1 MDKLS
6 IIGLESDKDKLLR
19 DLMDQGTVELI
30 DQSDRLQ
37 QEDWAAIVQ
46 KDGEEDRVSRVESQ
60 LSEVQTA
67 LDAIER
73 YDTSK
78 KPLFNTRK
86 AVSQSAYDTKLSGR
100 EHIRSEVSRILDLH
114 NQWND
119 LKSEENGI
127 VSDQASL
134 KPWRHTSSLWIRQE
148 RGM

>member
-1 MDKLS
+1 MAIVKMDKLS

-67 LDAIER
+67 LDCSIRER
-73 YDTSK
+73 RYRSQLTTRSCQAV
-78 KPLFNTRK
+78 NTFAPK
-86 AVSQSAYDTKLSGR
+86 SHAFWISIISGTISR
-100 EHIRSEVSRILDLH
+100 AKRTASYLIRLH
-114 NQWND
+114 
-119 LKSEENGI
+119 
-127 VSDQASL
+127 
-134 KPWRHTSSLWIRQE
+134 
-148 RGM
+148 

>member
-86 AVSQSAYDTKLSGR
+86 AVSQSAYDTKLSGS
-100 EHIRSEVSRILDLH
+100 EHIRSEVLTHSG
-114 NQWND
+114 
-119 LKSEENGI
+119 S
-127 VSDQASL
+127 
-134 KPWRHTSSLWIRQE
+134 P
-148 RGM
+148 

>member
-78 KPLFNTRK
+78 KPLFNTERRYR
-86 AVSQSAYDTKLSGR
+86 SQLTTRSCQAGNTFVPKSHAFWISIISGTISR
-100 EHIRSEVSRILDLH
+100 AKRTASYPIRLH
-114 NQWND
+114 
-119 LKSEENGI
+119 
-127 VSDQASL
+127 
-134 KPWRHTSSLWIRQE
+134 
-148 RGM
+148 

>member
-1 MDKLS
+1 MAIVKMDKLS

-86 AVSQSAYDTKLSGR
+86 AVFINRK
-100 EHIRSEVSRILDLH
+100 
-114 NQWND
+114 
-119 LKSEENGI
+119 
-127 VSDQASL
+127 
-134 KPWRHTSSLWIRQE
+134 
-148 RGM
+148 

>member
-73 YDTSK
+73 YD
-78 KPLFNTRK
+78 
-86 AVSQSAYDTKLSGR
+86 LSLI
-100 EHIRSEVSRILDLH
+100 HISF
-114 NQWND
+114 
-119 LKSEENGI
+119 
-127 VSDQASL
+127 
-134 KPWRHTSSLWIRQE
+134 
-148 RGM
+148 